1 MVVAMNT
8 PTSIWRLFPVAA
20 LLLVVATGAPAQNIY
35 KCTQGAN
42 VTYTDHPCPGNQGE
56 LLHQASDTDVI
67 DQYLRLGQDRQ
78 ARDYAQARHL
88 ETLYRQRVEVHE
100 QAMQERAQRQADEAF
115 AAQQRDEQARQQA
128 LADAAMNQDRL
139 RAENDTLRE
148 QNEQYQNQLAQ
159 PVYNPPPVYWNAAPP
174 YWQRPH
180 HGHDRPRPKEPVFH
194 PCTQLAGG
202 RVRC

>member
-1 MVVAMNT
+1 MVIAMNT
-8 PTSIWRLFPVAA
+8 PTGIWRLFPVAA
-20 LLLVVATGAPAQNIY
+20 LLLVATGVPAQNIY

-42 VTYTDHPCPGNQGE
+42 VTYTDHPCPGNRGE

-88 ETLYRQRVEVHE
+88 EALYRQRVDAHE
-100 QAMQERAQRQADEAF
+100 QAVQERAQRQAAEAF

-128 LADAAMNQDRL
+128 LADAAMSQDRL
-139 RAENDTLRE
+139 RAENDALRQ
-148 QNEQYQNQLAQ
+148 QNEQYQSQLAQ
-159 PVYNPPPVYWNAAPP
+159 PVYNTSPVYWNAAPP
-174 YWQRPH
+174 YWQRPRH
-180 HGHDRPRPKEPVFH
+180 DHDRPRPKEPVFH